1 MSAVL
6 TVQNLSKSFGARR
19 VFDDVSLAVD
29 EQDRVAL
36 VGVNGSGKSTL
47 LRMIAHA
54 LGADD
59 TTDLDVPDSGLI
71 TKQLG
76 ASFTF
81 VSQEPK
87 LPLGSLVLEY
97 LKTAFGDEDK
107 TYEVEALASALHIP
121 LEQTIATLSL
131 GERRR
136 VALGYSLLRA
146 PDVLALDEPTNHLDA
161 RSIDWLEGRLKAHR
175 GALLLVTHDRY
186 FLDRVA
192 TRIVEVDRGYLYAYG
207 SGYATFLEKQA
218 ERLANAN
225 ERERVRRSF
234 VRREIDWIRRGPAA
248 RTTKQ
253 QARIDRFDSAVKAGD
268 TNKDLVSDDRSLVLT
283 LPPGP
288 RLGKTI
294 LELDHVRVD
303 NGGETLVQDLTLVMK
318 PGDRIGIVGPNGA
331 GKTTLVR
338 TILGEREPA
347 SGRVTVGQNT
357 RFAYLDQGRADLDD
371 ERTVLEEVSE
381 GTDKVDLATGA
392 VHVRTFLRMFLFDD
406 RFADT
411 PIGKL
416 SGGER
421 NRVQL
426 TKLLRRGGNVLVL
439 DEPTNDLDLITLG
452 VLEEALQA
460 FPGCV
465 LVVSHDRWFLDR
477 VATGILAFEGDGRVQ
492 FYEGSY
498 SDWLGRTDRAKTE
511 KPKSEK
517 PKTEKPT
524 TEKPATEKPTTE
536 KPTTEKP
543 TTDSAA
549 KPKKLS
555 YKEQREWEGMETA
568 IAAAEARVTELEAT
582 LSSPDLY
589 ATRSSTE
596 VTMMASELD
605 TARQAVDALYGRW
618 SDLESRIKGA

>member
-6 TVQNLSKSFGARR
+6 TIQSLSKSFGARS
-19 VFDDVSLAVD
+19 VFDDVSLALD
-29 EQDRVAL
+29 EHDRVAL
-36 VGVNGSGKSTL
+36 VGVNGSGKSTP
-47 LRMIAHA
+47 LRMIARA

-71 TKQLG
+71 TKRIG
-76 ASFTF
+76 ASFTY

-87 LPLGSLVLEY
+87 LPLVSSVLEY
-97 LKTAFGDEDK
+97 LLTAFVDEDK
-107 TYEVEALASALHIP
+107 TYEVEALADALHIS
-121 LEQTIATLSL
+121 LKQTIGTLSL

-161 RSIDWLEGRLKAHR
+161 RSIDWLEGRADLRTAGR
-175 GALLLVTHDRY
+175 CSWSRTI
-186 FLDRVA
+186 A
-192 TRIVEVDRGYLYAYG
+192 TSWIGWQRASSRWIAGISMPTAG
-207 SGYATFLEKQA
+207 GYATFLEKQA
-218 ERLANAN
+218 ERLANAS

-234 VRREIDWIRRGPAA
+234 VRREIEWIRRGPAA

-268 TNKDLVSDDRSLVLT
+268 TNKDLTPDDRAVSLT

-294 LELDHVRVD
+294 LELDHVKVD
-303 NGGETLVQDLTLVMK
+303 TEGHVLVRDLTLVMK

-338 TILGEREPA
+338 TILGERDPA
-347 SGRVTVGQNT
+347 GGRVVVGQNT
-357 RFAYLDQGRADLDD
+357 RFAYLDQARAELDD
-371 ERTVLEEVSE
+371 ARTVLEEVSE
-381 GTDKVDLATGA
+381 GTDKVDLATGS

-411 PIGKL
+411 PVGKL

-452 VLEEALQA
+452 VLEEALID

-465 LVVSHDRWFLDR
+465 LAVSHDRWRFGSGGDRDSRLRGEWLMFLLLRGELQRLAGAKRLTENRQNENRKTASRKTNDR
-477 VATGILAFEGDGRVQ
+477 KTVHRKIDHRRPITGIRD
-492 FYEGSY
+492 
-498 SDWLGRTDRAKTE
+498 
-511 KPKSEK
+511 P
-517 PKTEKPT
+517 
-524 TEKPATEKPTTE
+524 
-536 KPTTEKP
+536 
-543 TTDSAA
+543 
-549 KPKKLS
+549 
-555 YKEQREWEGMETA
+555 
-568 IAAAEARVTELEAT
+568 
-582 LSSPDLY
+582 
-589 ATRSSTE
+589 
-596 VTMMASELD
+596 
-605 TARQAVDALYGRW
+605 
-618 SDLESRIKGA
+618 

>member
-6 TVQNLSKSFGARR
+6 TVQELHKAFGARI
-19 VFDDVSLAVD
+19 VLNDVSLAVD
-29 EQDRVAL
+29 ETDRVAL

-47 LRMIAHA
+47 LRIIARA
-54 LGADD
+54 LGDPD
-59 TTDLDVPDSGLI
+59 TTDLDTPDSGVI
-71 TKQLG
+71 TKRPG
-76 ASFTF
+76 ASFTY
-81 VSQEPK
+81 VSQEPA
-87 LPLGSLVLEY
+87 LDPGRTVRAELMR
-97 LKTAFGDEDK
+97 AFADSTGEHG
-107 TYEVEALASALHIP
+107 YEVEALADGLHLAD
-121 LEQTIATLSL
+121 LEQTVGTLSG

-136 VALGYSLLRA
+136 VALGHALLRA

-161 RSIDWLEGRLKAHR
+161 ESIEWLANRLQSLR
-175 GALLLVTHDRY
+175 CALLLVTHDRY

-192 TRIVEVDRGYLYAYG
+192 TRIVEIDRGHMYAYG
-207 SGYATFLEKQA
+207 SGYESFLRKQS
-218 ERLANAN
+218 ERLSNAT
-225 ERERVRRSF
+225 ERERIRKSF
-234 VRREIDWIRRGPAA
+234 VRREIEWIRRGPAA

-253 QARIDRFDSAVKAGD
+253 QARIDRFDDAVAAGE
-268 TNKDLVSDDRSLVLT
+268 TAKDFVSTDRSVQLQ

-294 LELDHVRVD
+294 LELDHVRIESEGTVLVD
-303 NGGETLVQDLTLVMK
+303 DLTLVMK

-338 TILGEREPA
+338 TLMGELQPA
-347 SGRVTVGQNT
+347 AGKITVGQNT
-357 RFAYLDQGRADLDD
+357 RYAYLDQGRAELDD

-381 GTDKVDLATGA
+381 GSSSVDLPDGP

-452 VLEEALQA
+452 VLEEALLDFA
-460 FPGCV
+460 GCA

-477 VATGILAFEGDGRVQ
+477 VATGILAFEGDGRVG

-498 SDWLGRTDRAKTE
+498 SDWLDRRRIAT
-511 KPKSEK
+511 KSA
-517 PKTEKPT
+517 P
-524 TEKPATEKPTTE
+524 
-536 KPTTEKP
+536 
-543 TTDSAA
+543 AA
-549 KPKKLS
+549 KAAAKDEAPRKASGAKKLS
-555 YKEQREWEGMETA
+555 YKDQRELDGMEAA
-568 IAAAEARVTELEAT
+568 IASAEAKASELEAKLYAPGVSASDAST
-582 LSSPDLY
+582 LSVDHAAAVTEVERLY
-589 ATRSSTE
+589 ARWQ
-596 VTMMASELD
+596 ELE
-605 TARQAVDALYGRW
+605 AL
-618 SDLESRIKGA
+618 SATLK